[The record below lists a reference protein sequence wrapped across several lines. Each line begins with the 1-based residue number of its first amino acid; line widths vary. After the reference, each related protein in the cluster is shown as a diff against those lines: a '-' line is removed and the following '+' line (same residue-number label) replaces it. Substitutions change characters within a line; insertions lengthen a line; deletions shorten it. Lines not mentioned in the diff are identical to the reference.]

1 MSPINILEVLSF
13 SKGKTYWITLMI
25 KTLVSM
31 QLLMMH
37 MDGFWWFE
45 KRKTDWKMETKTAQF
60 LTNSWRQQQRSHH
73 MLHNQNSLKYVWE

>member
-37 MDGFWWFE
+37 MDGFWWF
-45 KRKTDWKMETKTAQF
+45 
-60 LTNSWRQQQRSHH
+60 
-73 MLHNQNSLKYVWE
+73 